1 VAIHKR
7 AAALKSLHEPQLTAL
22 LAEMRSLFRRGDE
35 VGQQPL
41 HEALACVCEAAR
53 RQVHL
58 QPYEV
63 QIMAALAAH
72 RGHLL
77 EMATGEGKTLAIALP
92 AVLAG
97 WTGRPCHIIT
107 ANDYLATRDAE
118 WLSPFYQMC
127 GLTAGCVT
135 GAMKQAERKAN
146 YARDIIYTT
155 SKEGAADLLRDRL
168 QLGSLSNPTRRLIR
182 TMLQPGA
189 GSPDS
194 LVMRGLHTAIVDEA
208 DSALID
214 EAVTPLIISR
224 KQENEPLRL
233 ACEGAHRIAQ
243 QMQPGLDYSADPK
256 TQEIAIKPAG
266 KVTILQSRW

>member
-1 VAIHKR
+1 VITPSIEYRRTSLKVPGKLHQGLDAVAHEWFGKLTRHPHRATTLRQEAVAIHKR
-7 AAALKSLHEPQLTAL
+7 AATLKSLHEPQLTAL

-182 TMLQPGA
+182 TMLQPGC
-189 GSPDS
+189 GQP
-194 LVMRGLHTAIVDEA
+194 
-208 DSALID
+208 
-214 EAVTPLIISR
+214 
-224 KQENEPLRL
+224 RL
-233 ACEGAHRIAQ
+233 AGHARATYRDR
-243 QMQPGLDYSADPK
+243 G
-256 TQEIAIKPAG
+256 
-266 KVTILQSRW
+266 